1 MLVPIIPYYNLR
13 NTNTQ
18 VQVGAV
24 LVCTLDIHSKT
35 KKKICFVGNNYKKR
49 NRNVGW
55 GIASKCC
62 VHGNGVGNDA
72 YNICIYYT
80 CQYLRYTNTKR
91 KTNTKEKRIKKR
103 KKNENTIL

>member
-24 LVCTLDIHSKT
+24 CTLLQGHTLQD
-35 KKKICFVGNNYKKR
+35 KKKNCFGNNYKKR

-62 VHGNGVGNDA
+62 VHGNGVNDA
-72 YNICIYYT
+72 
-80 CQYLRYTNTKR
+80 
-91 KTNTKEKRIKKR
+91 
-103 KKNENTIL
+103 

>member
-18 VQVGAV
+18 VQGTGWCCVYAIAR
-24 LVCTLDIHSKT
+24 TYT
-35 KKKICFVGNNYKKR
+35 PRQKKNCFGNNYKKR

-72 YNICIYYT
+72 
-80 CQYLRYTNTKR
+80 
-91 KTNTKEKRIKKR
+91 
-103 KKNENTIL
+103 

>member
-24 LVCTLDIHSKT
+24 CTLLQGHTLQD
-35 KKKICFVGNNYKKR
+35 KKKNCFGNNYKKR

-62 VHGNGVGNDA
+62 VHGNGVEMMR
-72 YNICIYYT
+72 NICIYYT

>member
-24 LVCTLDIHSKT
+24 CTLLQGHTLQD
-35 KKKICFVGNNYKKR
+35 KKKNCFGNNYKKR

-55 GIASKCC
+55 GIPELLQSAVCM
-62 VHGNGVGNDA
+62 VMVEMMR
-72 YNICIYYT
+72 NICIYYT